1 MRNIIIFIR
10 RYITFFTFL
19 VLQIVCVS
27 MLVRY
32 NASYNAVY
40 INVASSFTGF
50 FDKKYNDVEY
60 YFQLRKTNKQLADEN
75 AMLKNVIMSSI
86 EKNGDTSTGRL
97 QARIDSL
104 YRDTLGRNVKYIFT
118 TAKVVNNSLYSENN
132 YITIQKGSQD
142 GVATDMA
149 VAGPK
154 GIVGHVVS
162 VSKNYSVAM
171 SLLNH
176 NSRVS
181 VTLKG
186 KPFTGIVDW
195 DGHSPSEVLL
205 HNVPKNIKIH
215 KGDSVVTSN
224 LSESFPPGLMV
235 GRAERIRL
243 NAASN
248 LMDVVLKTATDFSNL
263 QYVYLIR
270 NVFYTEQKSLEQAT
284 REQQPVKA
292 K

>member
-19 VLQIVCVS
+19 VLQAICIS
-27 MLVRY
+27 MLVRH

-40 INVASSFTGF
+40 VNVASSFTGF

-60 YFQLRKTNKQLADEN
+60 YFQLKKTNRQLAEEN
-75 AMLKNVIMSSI
+75 AMLKSVIMFAI
-86 EKNGDTSTGRL
+86 EKNGDTSSNKL
-97 QARIDSL
+97 QVRIDSL
-104 YRDTLGRNVKYIFT
+104 YRDTLGRNVKYIFS
-118 TAKVVNNSLYSENN
+118 TAKVVNNSLYNENN
-132 YITIQKGSQD
+132 YITIQKGSKD
-142 GVATDMA
+142 GVTMDMA

-162 VSKNYSVAM
+162 VGKNYSVVM

-186 KPFTGIVDW
+186 KSFTGIVDW
-195 DGHSPSEVLL
+195 DGASPYEVLL
-205 HNVPKNIKIH
+205 HNVPRNLKVH

-235 GRAERIRL
+235 GRADRIRL
-243 NAASN
+243 DAASN

-284 REQQPVKA
+284 KEQQPVKA

>member
-19 VLQIVCVS
+19 VLQIICIS

-60 YFQLRKTNKQLADEN
+60 YFQLKKTNKQLADEN
-75 AMLKNVIMSSI
+75 AMLRNVIMASI
-86 EKNGDTSTGRL
+86 EKNGDTSTDKL
-97 QARIDSL
+97 YARVDSL
-104 YRDTLGRNVKYIFT
+104 YRDSLGRNVKYVFT
-118 TAKVVNNSLYSENN
+118 TAKVVNNSLYNENN
-132 YITIQKGSQD
+132 YITIQKGSKD
-142 GVATDMA
+142 GVTTDMA
-149 VAGPK
+149 VMGPK
-154 GIVGHVVS
+154 GIVGHIVS
-162 VSKNYSVAM
+162 VSQNYSVAM

-181 VTLKG
+181 VSIKG

-195 DGHSPSEVLL
+195 EGSSPSELLL
-205 HNVPKNIKIH
+205 HSVPKDIKIN

-243 NAASN
+243 DQASN
-248 LMDVVLKTATDFSNL
+248 MMDVVLKTATDFSNL

-270 NVFYTEQKSLEQAT
+270 NVYYTEQKSLEQAT
-284 REQQPVKA
+284 KQQQPAKA

>member
-1 MRNIIIFIR
+1 
-10 RYITFFTFL
+10 
-19 VLQIVCVS
+19 

-32 NASYNAVY
+32 NNSYNAVY

-60 YFQLRKTNKQLADEN
+60 YFQLKKTNKQLAEEN
-75 AMLKNVIMSSI
+75 AMLKNMIMTSI
-86 EKNGDTSTGRL
+86 GKNGDTSTNKL

-132 YITIQKGSQD
+132 YITIQKGSAD
-142 GVATDMA
+142 GVTTDMA

-162 VSKNYSVAM
+162 VSKNYSVVM

-195 DGHSPSEVLL
+195 DGVKPSEVLL
-205 HNVPKNIKIH
+205 HNVPKNIKIT
-215 KGDSVVTSN
+215 KGDSVITSN

-235 GRAERIRL
+235 GRAIRVRPD
-243 NAASN
+243 AASN
-248 LMDVVLKTATDFSNL
+248 LIDIVLETSTDFSNL
-263 QYVYLIR
+263 QYVYLIK

-284 REQQPVKA
+284 QQQQPVKA